1 MEKNEG
7 ILTETDYTHAQNCF
21 IGEAI
26 CGNLL
31 IKLTQGVFVTGF
43 SKYIGLSDSLTGI
56 IASIPVLVG
65 FLQIVGGL
73 YFQNTKERKRKVTLM
88 MLLSR
93 IFLGLGYIIP
103 VVFVGTGGGKFIF
116 IGLYTLGYL
125 MVSLIGPVI
134 VSWVFEMCPK
144 NRSQYL
150 SRREMIVM
158 IVLGILEIPLGY
170 SLDLFKDWQK
180 EGLGF
185 IVFGILTII
194 FGIINL
200 MLLRSIKE
208 RPRNPER
215 EKKELIET
223 LKEVLNNKS
232 FRKLAVLFGGW
243 NMGIY
248 FGNAYL
254 FVYLLSKLEISYLFI
269 TCSGMICLA
278 IRTLTVKRWA
288 KLIDKKSWSYV
299 ARIGIL
305 IMAIATGLQA
315 FLIRRTVY
323 WLLPV
328 IYLLSGTAWGAVA
341 MTFFNLQ
348 VMFVPEEEQTKYIGV
363 FASINGISGFT
374 GTLIA
379 ATCIKLLKPY
389 AIEFFGVTIA
399 NIQMIFIVSAFILL
413 SCFIYTKWRIEPLE
427 QKKKEQSIKG

>member
-1 MEKNEG
+1 MPTCKET
-7 ILTETDYTHAQNCF
+7 LTEADYTHAQNCF

-43 SKYIGLSDSLTGI
+43 SHYIGLSDSLTGI
-56 IASIPVLVG
+56 IASIPILVG

-73 YFQNTKERKRKVTLM
+73 YFQDAPQRKRKITLL

-93 IFLGLGYIIP
+93 IALGLAYILP
-103 VVFVGTGGGKFIF
+103 MVFAGTGLGKVVFIS
-116 IGLYTLGYL
+116 LYTLGYL
-125 MVSLIGPVI
+125 LVALIGPVI

-150 SRREMIVM
+150 SRREMLVM
-158 IVLGILEIPLGY
+158 LVLGVLEIPLGY
-170 SLDLFKDWQK
+170 ALDLFRDFQK

-185 IVFGILTII
+185 AVFGVITIL
-194 FGIINL
+194 FGVVNL

-208 RPRNPER
+208 LPRKPNPTQ
-215 EKKELIET
+215 KHLFQTIKA
-223 LKEVLNNKS
+223 VLQNQN

-254 FVYLLSKLEISYLFI
+254 FVYLLNKLEVSYLFI
-269 TCSGMICLA
+269 TCSTMICLA
-278 IRTLTVKRWA
+278 VRTFTVQRWA
-288 KLIDKKSWSYV
+288 KLIEQKNWSYV

-305 IMAIATGLQA
+305 IMSIAVLLQSL
-315 FLIRRTVY
+315 LIRKTVY
-323 WLLPV
+323 WLLPI
-328 IYLLSGTAWGAVA
+328 IYLLSGIAWGAVA

-348 VMFVPEEEQTKYIGV
+348 VMFIPQEEQTKYIGV
-363 FASINGISGFT
+363 FASLNGISGFC

-379 ATCIKLLKPY
+379 ALCIKLLRPY
-389 AIEFFGVTIA
+389 ALELFGITIA
-399 NIQMIFIVSAFILL
+399 NIQMVFIISAFILL
-413 SCFIYTKWRIEPLE
+413 GCFIYTKLVVEPLE
-427 QKKKEQSIKG
+427 QRKR

>member
-1 MEKNEG
+1 MTKREET
-7 ILTETDYTHAQNCF
+7 LTEMDYTHAQNCF

-73 YFQNTKERKRKVTLM
+73 YFQNTKGRKQKITFM

-103 VVFVGTGGGKFIF
+103 VLFVGTGIGKMTF
-116 IGLYTLGYL
+116 IGFYTLGYL

-150 SRREMIVM
+150 SRREMTVM

-180 EGLGF
+180 QGLGF
-185 IVFGILTII
+185 IVFGVLTII

-200 MLLRSIKE
+200 ILLKSIKE
-208 RPRNPER
+208 IPRKPNK
-215 EKKELIET
+215 EKKELVET

-254 FVYLLSKLEISYLFI
+254 FVYLLSKLEVSYLFI
-269 TCSGMICLA
+269 TCAGMICLL

-288 KLIDKKSWSYV
+288 KLIEQKSWSYV

-305 IMAIATGLQA
+305 IMAIATVLQA

-323 WLLPV
+323 WLLPI
-328 IYLLSGTAWGAVA
+328 IYLLSGIAWGAVA

-348 VMFVPEEEQTKYIGV
+348 VMFVPQEEQTKYIGV
-363 FASINGISGFT
+363 FASINGLSGFV

-379 ATCIKLLKPY
+379 ATSIKILRPY
-389 AIEFFGVTIA
+389 AIDVFGVTIA
-399 NIQMIFIVSAFILL
+399 NIQMIFIISAIILL
-413 SCFIYTKWRIEPLE
+413 ACFIYTKIKIEPLE
-427 QKKKEQSIKG
+427 KAQQEKSVKA

>member
-1 MEKNEG
+1 MQKYEET
-7 ILTETDYTHAQNCF
+7 LTDADYTHAQNCF

-56 IASIPVLVG
+56 IASIPILVG

-73 YFQNTKERKRKVTLM
+73 YFQSIKERKRKITLL

-93 IFLGLGYIIP
+93 IALGLAYILP
-103 VVFVGTGGGKFIF
+103 VLFAGTGIGKIVFIS
-116 IGLYTLGYL
+116 LYTLGYL
-125 MVSLIGPVI
+125 LVALIGPVI

-158 IVLGILEIPLGY
+158 LVLGILEIPLGY
-170 SLDLFKDWQK
+170 TLDLFRDWQK

-185 IVFGILTII
+185 VVFGLITILV
-194 FGIINL
+194 GVINL
-200 MLLRSIKE
+200 TLLRSIKE
-208 RPRNPER
+208 RPAQAIST
-215 EKKELIET
+215 KKHLLQT
-223 LKEVLNNKS
+223 VRGVSQNTN
-232 FRKLAVLFGGW
+232 FRKLALLFGLW
-243 NMGIY
+243 NFGIY

-254 FVYLLSKLEISYLFI
+254 FVYLLSKLKISYLFI
-269 TCSGMICLA
+269 TCSTMICLA

-288 KLIDKKSWSYV
+288 KLIEKKNWTYV

-305 IMAIATGLQA
+305 IMAIATLLQTL
-315 FLIRRTVY
+315 LIRKTVV
-323 WLLPV
+323 WLLPL

-348 VMFVPEEEQTKYIGV
+348 VMFIPESEQTQYIGV
-363 FASINGISGFT
+363 FASINGLSGFC
-374 GTLIA
+374 GTLLA
-379 ATCIKLLKPY
+379 ALCIKLLRPY
-389 AIEFFGVTIA
+389 ALEVFGITIA
-399 NIQMIFIVSAFILL
+399 NIQMLFMIAAFILL
-413 SCFIYTKWRIEPLE
+413 GCFIYTKLMIEPLE
-427 QKKKEQSIKG
+427 QQKNK